1 MKVVLVTGGFDPLH
15 SGHIKYF
22 QEAKKLGDILCVGVN
37 SDEWLTRKKGRP
49 FMSIEE
55 RLEIINNIK
64 GVGMSFAFDD
74 SKDHAV
80 NAINHIRENF
90 PKGTQIIFANGGDR
104 RKGTTPEVEYS
115 RSLADQGSIIFAF
128 GVGGNN
134 KKNSS
139 SWILDEWKTQKT
151 ERGWGYW
158 RVLDDKGTVKAKE
171 LVINPG
177 QSLSD
182 QRHFH
187 RSEHWYILEG
197 AMNMDIEATHT
208 HRDEFLDIEA
218 TTDVS
223 KCFTLSLNQHDTYV
237 IHKRD
242 WHKAY
247 NPYEKPCHILEVQ
260 YGNKCIEED
269 IERRTIINKGMR

>member
-55 RLEIINNIK
+55 RLDIVNNIK

-74 SKDHAV
+74 SEDHAV

-90 PKGTQIIFANGGDR
+90 PKGSQIIFANGGDR
-104 RKGTTPEVEYS
+104 HKSSTPEVEYA
-115 RSLADQGSIIFAF
+115 RSLADQGSIGFIF

-151 ERGWGYW
+151 EREWGYW

-177 QSLSD
+177 KSLSD

-187 RSEHWYILEG
+187 RNEHWYILEG
-197 AMNMDIEATHT
+197 AMKMDIEHGDVIQTNT
-208 HRDEFLDIEA
+208 GRDETIVL
-218 TTDVS
+218 
-223 KCFTLSLNQHDTYV
+223 KQHQTYI
-237 IHKRD
+237 IHKED
-242 WHKAY
+242 WHRAY
-247 NPYEKPCHILEVQ
+247 NPYDKPCHILEVQ
-260 YGNKCIEED
+260 YGNKCVEED
-269 IERRTIINKGMR
+269 IERRTIINKGMK